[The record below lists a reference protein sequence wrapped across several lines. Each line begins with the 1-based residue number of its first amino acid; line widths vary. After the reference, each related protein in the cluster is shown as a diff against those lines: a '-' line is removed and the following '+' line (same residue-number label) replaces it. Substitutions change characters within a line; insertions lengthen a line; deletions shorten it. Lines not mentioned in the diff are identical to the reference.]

1 MTMMKKLLLSA
12 ALGAAALAYG
22 AAANAAT
29 ISLQVFDGTTLIG
42 SVANVGGGSATVAGN
57 DAVFTFSVTSQGVP
71 TIPNPDFGTITIDAA
86 AAAGGTLTIL
96 ATQQGVTG
104 FPSGTLAN
112 SFAANFLINAANVT
126 SVVMTN
132 YVDAANT
139 AFGTGTLL
147 ATATCTPAGG
157 NNCAP
162 PTILKAVAGLT
173 TFSETEKFVITFSGA
188 ANVQANSQ
196 IASAVP
202 EPATWGMMLL
212 GFAGLAFAFR
222 QSRRKVSFA

>member
-1 MTMMKKLLLSA
+1 MKMMKKLLLSA

-29 ISLQVFDGTTLIG
+29 ISLQVFDGAALIG

-71 TIPNPDFGTITIDAA
+71 VVPNPDFGTITIDAS

-96 ATQQGVTG
+96 ATQQGLTG
-104 FPSGTLAN
+104 FPSGTLAS
-112 SFAANFLINAANVT
+112 SFASNFLINAANVT
-126 SVVMTN
+126 SVVMSN
-132 YVDAANT
+132 WIDPANG
-139 AFGTGTLL
+139 AFALTTLL

-162 PTILKAVAGLT
+162 PTILHAVAGLT
-173 TFSETEKFVITFSGA
+173 TFSETEKFVITFTGA
-188 ANVQANSQ
+188 GGVEANSQ
-196 IASAVP
+196 IAVAVP